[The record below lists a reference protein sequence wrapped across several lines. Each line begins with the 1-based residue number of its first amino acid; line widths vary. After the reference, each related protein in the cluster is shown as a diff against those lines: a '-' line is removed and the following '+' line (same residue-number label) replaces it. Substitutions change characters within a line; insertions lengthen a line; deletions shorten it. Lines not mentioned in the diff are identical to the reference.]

1 VRASING
8 DTAAYE
14 NVTFELTGFS
24 STGPGGG
31 GGGAYDTFWITD
43 DKTGDDAHDVQQD
56 GQTVNLK
63 MGTFPTA
70 DGARVEYSVNNTVI
84 GEVSPDRDFTNSDG
98 RNTTTLTV
106 KKNGS
111 IKIYTSSGGSGDDLN
126 VTVENFPSQAVV
138 YNNDAAAYDIDG
150 GGGGPTEAVNFSITN
165 TGGNTVRITDM
176 VIESPAAT
184 KLLEGS
190 TSSPWDS
197 EVRIDSNDGGFANE
211 GNAYS
216 LGNSIAAYEDEGDVP
231 NDLTAG
237 ETATVYM
244 HKFLDDESNQ
254 VDMDGKQVTTTFSFQ
269 NRDPVSFT
277 FTPTRPPTVF
287 NSLTADA
294 TFQGQG
300 NSGQI
305 DTIDFNGS
313 INNPDTNGV
322 VRIAVIE
329 GSDSNNNSVNMA
341 GSFDIN
347 NVDTATGSTDEV
359 DIVAELVN
367 NDGDAYQTCQA
378 TLNQASDPLSLADF
392 SCTTGPAQ

>member
-1 VRASING
+1 
-8 DTAAYE
+8 
-14 NVTFELTGFS
+14 
-24 STGPGGG
+24 
-31 GGGAYDTFWITD
+31 
-43 DKTGDDAHDVQQD
+43 
-56 GQTVNLK
+56 
-63 MGTFPTA
+63 M
-70 DGARVEYSVNNTVI
+70 
-84 GEVSPDRDFTNSDG
+84 
-98 RNTTTLTV
+98 
-106 KKNGS
+106 
-111 IKIYTSSGGSGDDLN
+111 
-126 VTVENFPSQAVV
+126 TVENFPSQTVV

-211 GNAYS
+211 GSAYT
-216 LGNSIAAYEDEGDVP
+216 LGNSIAAYEDEDTFP

-244 HKFLDDESNQ
+244 HRFLDDEDNQ
-254 VDMDGKQVTTTFSFQ
+254 VDMDGNQVTTTFYFQ
-269 NRDPVSFT
+269 NRDSVSFT

-294 TFQGQG
+294 TFQGG
-300 NSGQI
+300 SGQI
-305 DTIDFNGS
+305 DTIDFSGS
-313 INNPDTNGV
+313 INNPDTNGE
-322 VRIAVIE
+322 VRIAVIQ
-329 GSDSNNNSVNMA
+329 GSDSNNNSLNMA
-341 GSFDIN
+341 GSFSIN
-347 NVDTATGSTDEV
+347 NVDTASGSPTEV
-359 DIVAELVN
+359 DIIAELVN

-378 TLNQASDPLSLADF
+378 TLNQGSDPLSLADF